1 MKNAIITLSVLL
13 AISIIGNI
21 IFTISEIRYR
31 ATKKDVKDS
40 VSKVEEGITN
50 IDNIIKTNNL
60 NMENTYQETINQI
73 SNMFKNDDTFEEL
86 EPMSFNFDE
95 SYLEEEIRITQEK
108 VILEVGSNRFQT
120 DMPNTVSELQALVRK
135 MQISHN
141 SLNNLLNK
149 ERENRI
155 YVTKTITNEIIKIQT
170 NIQIVYEKVDNLQ
183 KPKMWTFSVGIGG
196 SWNGRIS
203 GIDCWGVNIHGLVYF
218 KNMIYGGL
226 TLGIE
231 SQLNIQPAIGAMLGW
246 KFN

>member
-13 AISIIGNI
+13 GISVIGNI
-21 IFTISEIRYR
+21 IFTISEIHYR

-50 IDNIIKTNNL
+50 IDSIVKTNNL
-60 NMENTYQETINQI
+60 NMEKQYQETINEI
-73 SNMFKNDDTFEEL
+73 SNMYKNDNTFEEL
-86 EPMSFNFDE
+86 EPMSFELDT
-95 SYLEEEIRITQEK
+95 SYLEQEIRITEK

-120 DMPNTVSELQALVRK
+120 DMPQTVDELQALVRK

-155 YVTKTITNEIIKIQT
+155 YVTKTVTNEIVKIQT

-183 KPKMWTFSVGIGG
+183 KPKTWSFSAGIGG
-196 SWNGRIS
+196 GWDGRIN
-203 GIDCWGVNIHGLVYF
+203 GIDCWDINIHGLVYF
-218 KNMIYGGL
+218 KNMIYGGITVGL
-226 TLGIE
+226 Q
-231 SQLNIQPAIGAMLGW
+231 SQLSIQPHIGAMIGW